1 MQQQGSNNILAQPII
16 NLEGNVS
23 VITLRSDR
31 ELPNPTDVG
40 AKIDDS
46 AKTNSA
52 PKQIPLPFPS
62 RSIPAKKVEL
72 DSDLETFRRVEVNIP
87 LLDATKKIPKYAKFL
102 KNWCTHKRKLK
113 GRTLSIQV
121 LYGLQEAKN
130 GMQEAIPSTLKV
142 KYYLFVP
149 TSALN

>member
-1 MQQQGSNNILAQPII
+1 VN
-16 NLEGNVS
+16 
-23 VITLRSDR
+23 
-31 ELPNPTDVG
+31 
-40 AKIDDS
+40 
-46 AKTNSA
+46 KT
-52 PKQIPLPFPS
+52 
-62 RSIPAKKVEL
+62 KKEA
-72 DSDLETFRRVEVNIP
+72 RGGY
-87 LLDATKKIPKYAKFL
+87 LLDCGAME
-102 KNWCTHKRKLK
+102 RKGK